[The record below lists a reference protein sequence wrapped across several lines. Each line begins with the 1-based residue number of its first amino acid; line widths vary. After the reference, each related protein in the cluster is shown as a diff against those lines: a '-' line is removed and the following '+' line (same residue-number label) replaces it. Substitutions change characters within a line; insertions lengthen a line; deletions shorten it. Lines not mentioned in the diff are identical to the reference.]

1 MRIED
6 NFWSRNSNFRAAVT
20 ESLAVL
26 SLSLQAAAVRLPHT
40 RAFCLRPPIG
50 QTHPYHFTAFCVG
63 QRTKNSFG
71 LAVSSAPPPLK
82 RPDVST
88 VVGSSAPHARR
99 TPRIMRARG

>member
-6 NFWSRNSNFRAAVT
+6 NFWSRNSNFRAA
-20 ESLAVL
+20 ENPAPYFAVL

-71 LAVSSAPPPLK
+71 LAVSSAPPPK
-82 RPDVST
+82 AAGCVDSC
-88 VVGSSAPHARR
+88 G
-99 TPRIMRARG
+99 